1 MSNYLD
7 VYHSRINHMGETT
20 AERIRNGGIRSFY
33 KWMAES
39 PHTVRHLSVER
50 GLYFD
55 GIILTNKDK
64 EYEKIMFLNVANN
77 IPLKVGDIMN
87 WTLDDRSIEK
97 WIIVQEE
104 KKVNGTYRTFWIIR
118 CNYLLKWI
126 DNDGHLQQSWAYVVS
141 SVDSKIKGNYRT
153 WNALITPQPNKYAE
167 ILMPYYPIDRAT
179 NFIVQDESWHT
190 IECDFTSVPGTIY
203 ISLTENKVNI
213 IYDDLENDIADIDK
227 HAVYS
232 VAVPPTVEVFAVGT
246 SVEPTFSIVKN
257 GQPVKLSDL
266 HYEIR
271 SMNEDIIAV
280 ENGELQAKH
289 EGEAQLYIYFPDLPN
304 SEDQKNSL
312 TFTVQVTN
320 ETAQISYYI
329 EGPEK
334 IRLDRNSTYYLKPD
348 TTFTSDNVPEWT
360 LEDVTNDN
368 GVVVVAAN
376 ELAKLE
382 VAYKRDE
389 NNEIIYIE
397 DSNGKMVPQINY
409 SAIIVNANAKNKL
422 YKCLLKCTLNNE
434 LLASQIIQIVP
445 IW

>member
-1 MSNYLD
+1 MAWSKQGIWKMSNYYS
-7 VYHSRINHMGETT
+7 VYQSRINHLGEST

-55 GIILTNKDK
+55 GIILTSKDK
-64 EYEKIMFLNVANN
+64 EYEKIMFLNVAND

-87 WTLDDRSIEK
+87 WNLDDGSIEK

-126 DNDGHLQQSWAYVVS
+126 DNDGHLLQSWAYVVS

-203 ISLTENKVNI
+203 ISLTENKVNL
-213 IYDDLENDIADIDK
+213 IYDDLDNDIADVDK
-227 HAVYS
+227 HAVYQI
-232 VAVPPTVEVFAVGT
+232 VTPPIVEKFAVN
-246 SVEPTFSIVKN
+246 SPINPTMTIIKN
-257 GQPVKLSDL
+257 GQPLVLNSL
-266 HYEIR
+266 NYELR
-271 SMNEDIIAV
+271 SKNTGVAKVI
-280 ENGELQAKH
+280 NGELMAVG
-289 EGEAQLYIYFPDLPN
+289 EGEAEIYIYFPDLP
-304 SEDQKNSL
+304 ETEEQKNSL
-312 TFTVQVTN
+312 TFTIEVSAENQ
-320 ETAQISYYI
+320 AISYYI
-329 EGPEK
+329 EGPDK
-334 IRLDRNSTYYLKPD
+334 IRLARKATYFVKANSNLEA
-348 TTFTSDNVPEWT
+348 SNVVFS
-360 LEDVTNDN
+360 LNNDLAAIYSQN
-368 GVVVVAAN
+368 NNQCVVEAN
-376 ELAKLE
+376 DKNILGECILTATI
-382 VAYKRDE
+382 
-389 NNEIIYIE
+389 NNEQYTKTI
-397 DSNGKMVPQINY
+397 
-409 SAIIVNANAKNKL
+409 
-422 YKCLLKCTLNNE
+422 
-434 LLASQIIQIVP
+434 QIIP